1 MQAEGFFEGLGQVL
15 GRIIRFV
22 VDMLSGTLGAIGD
35 ALDAFFRGLAGAIGM
50 SPSIFSFILLAV
62 GLLFL
67 LNAVRA
73 LLRRSIFAAIV
84 WLLLGLIV
92 MGWLIR

>member
-1 MQAEGFFEGLGQVL
+1 MWWT
-15 GRIIRFV
+15 
-22 VDMLSGTLGAIGD
+22 LSGTLGAIGD
-35 ALDAFFRGLAGAIGM
+35 ALDAFFHGLADAIGM
-50 SPSIFSFILLAV
+50 SPSIFSFILLAF

-73 LLRRSIFAAIV
+73 LLRRSILAAVV
-84 WLLLGLIV
+84 WLLLGLMV